1 MEVEEP
7 KRDLLLAKRRILV
20 ITPFLICLL
29 IYLVII
35 LFICRQTSRD
45 FFTINYAYAINFD
58 NYTKQDNADS
68 FCKEFPNDKNYYN
81 FTSLFNIKNEI
92 LSKFEAYSD
101 EGIGYC
107 FYPISITVLFLL
119 ICFVFMYIYVRKSD
133 EKIREDPIYEHN
145 NSHPITTVF
154 YLIRTILL
162 AIQHILFAISSYN
175 FSNYNEKEIFPKV
188 FDYMEK
194 CITDKKKFKKDFYN
208 CWQIRDLINTFNA
221 FVFLLFVF
229 DLLSLILTILAKK
242 YNIWSWLLS
251 KITFGKFKYNEIE
264 ENKGSIVPQKSDNEN
279 NKEENTQGLLSP
291 ENQ

>member
-1 MEVEEP
+1 MEEEEP

-29 IYLVII
+29 IFLVII
-35 LFICRQTSRD
+35 IFVCRQISRD
-45 FFTINYAYAINFD
+45 FFQINNEYAINYD
-58 NYTKQDNADS
+58 NYAKKDNADS
-68 FCKEFPNDKNYYN
+68 FCAEFPNDKNLYN
-81 FTSLFNIKNEI
+81 FTSLFDIKIEN
-92 LSKFEAYSD
+92 LNKFENHSD

-107 FYPISITVLFLL
+107 FYSIFITALFLL

-133 EKIREDPIYEHN
+133 EIIRKDPIYAHN

-154 YLIRTILL
+154 YLLRTILL
-162 AIQHILFAISSYN
+162 AIHHILFAITSYN

-188 FDYMEK
+188 FDYMER
-194 CITDKKKFKKDFYN
+194 CITDKKKFKKDFYK

-221 FVFLLFVF
+221 FILLLFVF

-242 YNIWSWLLS
+242 YNIWSLLLS